1 MTGRKRTP
9 AKITAL
15 RGNPG
20 HRKRTAEPQFDTAI
34 PDAPAVLDKEGQR
47 EWTRITSL
55 MSNAG
60 MMTPAY
66 RGLLTIYCQTWSE
79 YVKLMGELEGQPR
92 WAQTPNGYEYENP
105 RFIRVGKVR
114 DQFSKLCAELGITPV
129 TLSKAHMVGKPDSP
143 QTKQQA
149 LAEKLFQVP
158 VKK

>member
-9 AKITAL
+9 AKVTAL

-20 HRKRTAEPQFDTAI
+20 HRKRTVEPQFDTDI
-34 PDAPAVLDKEGQR
+34 PDAPAVLDREAR
-47 EWTRITSL
+47 AEWTRITSL

-79 YVKLMGELEGQPR
+79 YVFLMGELDGHPR
-92 WAQTPNGYEYENP
+92 WGKTPNGYDYENP
-105 RFIRVGKVR
+105 RYIRVGKVR
-114 DQFSKLCAELGITPV
+114 DQLAKICAEMGITPV
-129 TLSKAHMVGKPDSP
+129 TLSKAHMVGKPQTS
-143 QTKQQA
+143 QTKEQA
-149 LAEKLFQVP
+149 LAEKLFRVP